1 MSLFHPEGVNERNVQ
16 KWLAKRGMEN
26 IGLHDARVGNNSRE
40 VEENRR
46 LVDEACERWLR
57 ARGKGTMGLRQ
68 QITNEINNAKR

>member
-1 MSLFHPEGVNERNVQ
+1 
-16 KWLAKRGMEN
+16 MEN